1 MISESSLWQYL
12 CKLCRTGAIL
22 TCPKLTEATE
32 VVRGRQNAL
41 VIEAERKERL
51 PTVKQVKLERLSDGL
66 DGRSEGLE
74 RFRIYGVLLWLSGEI
89 AVNSFSREVVDL
101 GQGEV
106 SLSTNEFDGPVKH
119 KVWNCLIYYRQE
131 LSYILYITV

>member
-1 MISESSLWQYL
+1 M

-22 TCPKLTEATE
+22 TCPKLIEATE

-51 PTVKQVKLERLSDGL
+51 PTVKQVKLKRLSDGL
-66 DGRSEGLE
+66 DGRPEGLE

-89 AVNSFSREVVDL
+89 AANGGDGQLLGAGPAAGDGRRIRGEDRKSVV
-101 GQGEV
+101 
-106 SLSTNEFDGPVKH
+106 
-119 KVWNCLIYYRQE
+119 
-131 LSYILYITV
+131 

>member
-1 MISESSLWQYL
+1 M
-12 CKLCRTGAIL
+12 CRTGAIL

-106 SLSTNEFDGPVKH
+106 SVH
-119 KVWNCLIYYRQE
+119 KRV
-131 LSYILYITV
+131 